1 MKPLPAPPP
10 PPPYPCPSCWWYA
23 TCPTTFCTV
32 AALSSLLLADLDP
45 HHLDH
50 LGFHTPGAVPATW
63 QVSHSQRSLDFPI
76 PGCSPPPGEMSKFDQ
91 PFFTSLD
98 WTQGSEIGSKQHSFS
113 LQRQSGYVRL
123 SLSLSLLLSLS
134 ISLSLLGL
142 GTDAGTRSRM

>member
-50 LGFHTPGAVPATW
+50 LGFHTPGAVPARKEAGCFSILPRS
-63 QVSHSQRSLDFPI
+63 QSSVSPLPLVK
-76 PGCSPPPGEMSKFDQ
+76 MSKFDSRIRGI
-91 PFFTSLD
+91 PRLA
-98 WTQGSEIGSKQHSFS
+98 QGNTTFRS
-113 LQRQSGYVRL
+113 SGNRGTCV
-123 SLSLSLLLSLS
+123 SLSLSFSLSSSLS
-134 ISLSLLGL
+134 ISSLTRHGC
-142 GTDAGTRSRM
+142 TRSRM